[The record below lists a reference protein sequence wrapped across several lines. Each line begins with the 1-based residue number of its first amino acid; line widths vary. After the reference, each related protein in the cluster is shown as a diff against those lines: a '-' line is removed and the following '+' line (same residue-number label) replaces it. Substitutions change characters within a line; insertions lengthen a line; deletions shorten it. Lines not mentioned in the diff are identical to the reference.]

1 MAMNSVN
8 SSAIASGELECMLT
22 LAELH
27 ISGMKMQDAMNA
39 VQRHS
44 LALTRTAL
52 AAAMLTSKKH
62 QDGVSKL
69 IYKSDFDRLKGKAS
83 TRQLDEMLTSM
94 WKQAEELKNPDLA
107 YRCWGTAAVR
117 LVLHCLNKEKAAKAE
132 AYESFEKIVQ
142 LFSEELTRSPLTR
155 PIDSSAS
162 TGGPDAGVRDLLNAS
177 SQEVALLQN
186 SHIKIG
192 GRYCNSEYPDQL
204 LVLKSLDD
212 HKATFEHRPLFGEAL
227 VVHEDLDSLRKWK
240 ATKKDV
246 TTMCP
251 KAVCIA
257 RLPHNLDMV
266 QKEMDKAQ
274 ATALL
279 MEAYMTNKPNDDT
292 LLAFTCHPA
301 NLVLMKNVKKK
312 QLKLYPMGT
321 CSFIPAKEQETFL
334 EKTKNAVVWYK
345 EKPYQVQAF
354 KAFSSFTKPDTEAGT
369 LCPYFWVKSCDDQEE
384 VNLQKSWTVYKG
396 LKIPILENGEMI
408 EAQTVLLKSA
418 EQLEQPPA
426 KKGKAKAS

>member
-1 MAMNSVN
+1 MNH
-8 SSAIASGELECMLT
+8 
-22 LAELH
+22 LAWFDFKLP
-27 ISGMKMQDAMNA
+27 G
-39 VQRHS
+39 HS

-192 GRYCNSEYPDQL
+192 GRY
-204 LVLKSLDD
+204 
-212 HKATFEHRPLFGEAL
+212 GG
-227 VVHEDLDSLRKWK
+227 
-240 ATKKDV
+240 
-246 TTMCP
+246 
-251 KAVCIA
+251 CI
-257 RLPHNLDMV
+257 
-266 QKEMDKAQ
+266 
-274 ATALL
+274 
-279 MEAYMTNKPNDDT
+279 Y
-292 LLAFTCHPA
+292 
-301 NLVLMKNVKKK
+301 
-312 QLKLYPMGT
+312 
-321 CSFIPAKEQETFL
+321 
-334 EKTKNAVVWYK
+334 
-345 EKPYQVQAF
+345 
-354 KAFSSFTKPDTEAGT
+354 
-369 LCPYFWVKSCDDQEE
+369 
-384 VNLQKSWTVYKG
+384 
-396 LKIPILENGEMI
+396 
-408 EAQTVLLKSA
+408 
-418 EQLEQPPA
+418 
-426 KKGKAKAS
+426 